1 MRLSIE
7 ITAEQHKKLKAIA
20 ALQGKS
26 IKDYVLE
33 KSLPQNKASNQYD
46 LFDEEETLRQLE
58 ILFESRNDSGNNRRT
73 PTQNLEDMVYEMIGR

>member
-7 ITAEQHKKLKAIA
+7 ITPEQHKKLKAIA

-26 IKDYVLE
+26 IKEYVLE
-33 KSLPQNKASNQYD
+33 KSLPQNKATNQYD

-58 ILFESRNDSGNNRRT
+58 TLFESRNDGPNNHRT
-73 PTQNLEDMVYEMIGR
+73 PTQSLEEMVYDMIGR